1 MDLSLY
7 INQIILTYKS
17 SIRIRIVFA
26 SLLVILGT
34 LIIIFNTLNI
44 LEFSTQIKSLVSVS
58 GTLVSSVCAFP
69 IKEIV
74 DRKNKIKLIELLM
87 IQCQNSSNMDKKKIE
102 ELIWKFVEKN
112 TID

>member
-34 LIIIFNTLNI
+34 LIIIFNALNI